1 MQQRYSM
8 SSRLGIRTAYSL
20 LWGTASVQKLFDTL
34 QGQGCKAVAITDRDN
49 LYGLPACREAAKE
62 AGITLICGCE
72 LLCKQGSVFAFVKD
86 SIGFSRLCELL
97 TEHNRDSSFDYLP
110 SLAQDSKGL
119 SLSSFSPD
127 ILNFLTGTTASLYA
141 AISPR
146 SLSSI
151 PTARSLHLPLIALDD
166 ATFLQEEDR
175 LVHSVLRSIATG
187 KTIGT
192 LAEEDQER
200 KGGVLL
206 DEKAYQEAF
215 SSWPEAL
222 SGTEKVCSQCNFEP
236 FSGELIFPD
245 YPTPGFSTQAELRK
259 RVLKGAE
266 QRYGELSDGILD
278 RIEYELDIIN
288 RKGFASYFLVMHDI
302 VAMSSRTCG
311 RGSAAASIVSYSLHI
326 TNVDPIAYKL
336 YFERFLSM
344 ARLDPPDIDVDFA
357 WDERD
362 GVFQEVFKRFGFEHC
377 ARVANHNTFRLRSAV
392 RETAR
397 SYGLPDSQITQM
409 EHRLFLTGLKDVSDP
424 LWHTI
429 CSIARRMV
437 SLPKEL
443 SMHCG
448 GLVITPEK
456 VSHYAPVGLSSAGY
470 PLLAWEKE
478 GTEAAGFVKIDLL
491 GNRSLAVIRD
501 ALANLQEEGI
511 TIDENTWQPAEDA
524 ATIAALARGD
534 SLGVFYIESPAMR
547 QLQKKTGRGDFEHIV
562 IHSSIIRPAANT
574 YINEYVER
582 LHGKS
587 WNPLHPRLAYILDET
602 YGILCYQEDVSKTAV
617 ALANFNETDADALRK
632 VIAKKAGGAKL
643 ARYERQFFEGCKAN
657 GIEEPIVQQVW
668 AMMLSF
674 DGYSFCK
681 PHSASYAMVSFQSA
695 YLRVHHPS
703 AFIAAVLTNQGGYYR
718 AHAYIS
724 EARRMGLSLVG
735 PDINQSRV
743 GYHAK
748 GKTLVIGFMA
758 IGNLSRTAMQSIVME
773 RDRGGKFSSLQEV
786 SNRLSISRDDFV
798 AMVAAGTFDSLAP
811 ALLRSEQLKQLLI
824 TRGRT
829 EPFGQ
834 GDLFAK
840 EKMPSIPKTK
850 EVQGRVVRTEDE
862 LHREYEAL
870 GFLRSYHPL
879 VLWSRFL
886 APLKRVQACDLDRHV
901 NYHVNLIGW
910 QVTQKEVMTKDG
922 KSMGFV
928 SFEDETAMYE
938 TVFFP
943 DMFTRYYTLLCTQW
957 PLEVFGLVQD
967 DHGALCVQVISLKQ
981 VGRSNTLQT

>member
-1 MQQRYSM
+1 M
-8 SSRLGIRTAYSL
+8 SSRLGIRSSYSL
-20 LWGTASVQKLFDTL
+20 LWGTAPIQKLFETL
-34 QGQGCKAVAITDRDN
+34 QSQGCKSVAITDRDN
-49 LYGLPACREAAKE
+49 LYGFPACREAAKE
-62 AGITLICGCE
+62 AGIRLICGCE
-72 LLCKQGSVFAFVKD
+72 LLCSQGSVFAFVQD
-86 SIGFSRLCELL
+86 SVGFSRLCELL
-97 TEHNRDSSFDYLP
+97 TERNKDRSFDYLP
-110 SLAQDSKGL
+110 SLAKDSAGL
-119 SLSSFSPD
+119 VLASFSSD
-127 ILNFLTGTTASLYA
+127 ILTFLKGTVVNLYA

-146 SLSSI
+146 CLSSI

-175 LVHSVLRSIATG
+175 LIHSVLRAIATG
-187 KTIGT
+187 KTVGT
-192 LAEEDQER
+192 LAAEDQEG

-206 DEKAYQEAF
+206 DEKAYRKAF
-215 SSWPEAL
+215 SSWPEAV
-222 SGTEKVCSQCNFEP
+222 SGTEKVASLCTVDP

-245 YPTPGFSTQAELRK
+245 YPTPGSTAQAELRK
-259 RVLKGAE
+259 RVLRGAE

-311 RGSAAASIVSYSLHI
+311 RGSAAASIVSYSLYI

-344 ARLDPPDIDVDFA
+344 ARIDPPDIDVDFA

-362 GVFQEVFKRFGFEHC
+362 GVFQQVFKRFGFDHC
-377 ARVANHNTFRLRSAV
+377 ARVANHNSFRLRSAV

-397 SYGLPDSQITQM
+397 SYGIPDSQITQM

-429 CSIARRMV
+429 CSISRQMV
-437 SLPKEL
+437 GLPKEL

-448 GLVITPEK
+448 GLVITPKK
-456 VSHYAPVGLSSAGY
+456 VSCYAPIGLSSVGY
-470 PLLAWEKE
+470 PLLSWEKE
-478 GTEAAGFVKIDLL
+478 GAEAAGFVKIDLL

-511 TIDENTWQPAEDA
+511 TIDETTWHPTMDR
-524 ATIAALARGD
+524 ATVAALARGD

-547 QLQKKTGRGDFEHIV
+547 QLQKKTGKGDFDHIV
-562 IHSSIIRPAANT
+562 IHSSIIRPAANK

-582 LHGKS
+582 LKGKP
-587 WNPLHPRLAYILDET
+587 WKALHPRLAYILDET

-617 ALANFNETDADALRK
+617 ALASFNETDADALRK

-657 GIEEPIVQQVW
+657 GIEEQTVKEVW

-703 AFIAAVLTNQGGYYR
+703 AFMAAVLSNQGGYYR
-718 AHAYIS
+718 PHAYIS

-743 GYHAK
+743 AYFARE
-748 GKTLVIGFMA
+748 KTLIIGLMA
-758 IGNLSRTAMQSIVME
+758 IANLSRTAMQAIIDE
-773 RDRGGKFSSLQEV
+773 RDRGGRFSSLEEV
-786 SNRLSISRDDFV
+786 SPRLSLSRDDFV
-798 AMVAAGTFDSLAP
+798 ALAAAGAFDSLAP
-811 ALLRSEQLKQLLI
+811 SLPRSEQLKQLLI
-824 TRGRT
+824 TSRKS

-840 EKMPSIPKTK
+840 KRMPIVSKTK
-850 EVQGRVVRTEDE
+850 QMQGRITRTEDE

-870 GFLRSYHPL
+870 GFLTSYHPL
-879 VLWSRFL
+879 VLWSKFL
-886 APLKRVQACDLDRHV
+886 APVKRILACDLSQHV

-928 SFEDETAMYE
+928 SFEDETALYE
-938 TVFFP
+938 AVLFP
-943 DMFTRYYTLLCTQW
+943 DMFTRYYPLLCTQW
-957 PLEVFGLVQD
+957 PLEVFGLVQE

-981 VGRSNTLQT
+981 VGRSKEVKT